1 MNDEILRLHH
11 YILCTRTEGPGAR
24 AAIWVQ
30 GCPNHCVGC
39 ASPDTWSFAEGY
51 EKRVDELADEI
62 LAVPHLEGVTFAG
75 GEPFCQAQALASLGR
90 RLQREGLSIITFSGY
105 TLADLRDMHEDDVTG
120 LLSVTDVL
128 IDGPYMEELA
138 CQDRPL
144 VGSSNQEYHFLTK
157 RYAFL
162 EEFWRGGKNKAEV
175 RIMPD
180 GRISVNGMLAL
191 NFMKGLL

>member
-1 MNDEILRLHH
+1 MNDEFLRLHH
-11 YILCTRTEGPGAR
+11 YILRTRTEGPGVR

-30 GCPNHCVGC
+30 GCPNHCAGC
-39 ASPDTWSFAEGY
+39 ASPDTWSFSEGY
-51 EKRVDELADEI
+51 EKRVGDLADEI

-75 GEPFCQAQALASLGR
+75 GEPFCQARALASLGR
-90 RLQREGLSIITFSGY
+90 QLQREGLSIITFSGY
-105 TLADLRDMHEDDVTG
+105 TLADLRDRHENDVTG

-138 CQDRPL
+138 CQDLPL
-144 VGSSNQEYHFLTK
+144 VGSSNQEYHFLTE

-162 EEFWRGGKNKAEV
+162 EELWQGGKNKAEV

-180 GRISVNGMLAL
+180 GRVSVNGMLWADS
-191 NFMKGLL
+191 MKGLL

>member
-24 AAIWVQ
+24 ATIWVQ
-30 GCPNHCVGC
+30 GCPNHCAGC

-62 LAVPHLEGVTFAG
+62 FAVPHLEGVTFAG

-128 IDGPYMEELA
+128 IDGPYMGELA

-144 VGSSNQEYHFLTK
+144 VGSSNQEYHFLTE

-162 EEFWRGGKNKAEV
+162 EELWRGGKNKAEV

-180 GRISVNGMLAL
+180 GRISVNGMLVL